1 MYSGVILN
9 PKARQG
15 RNFVLIPLLYYKKS
29 RYNKRNFMIDQVFSE
44 IKMLLRVLLIFS
56 MVYFIPPGGFFSVPE
71 VQARTIPEEIN
82 GMGGMSYPANSL
94 VEVDIGTGSA
104 ESEAITG
111 IPEPDEYS
119 KPRMLFYTA
128 YTVRQGDTISDIARN
143 LGLNQDTLISLN
155 NIKNTRLLQIGQVL
169 KIPNQDGILYTV
181 KSGDTLAS
189 VAEKYKTDIS
199 SVLRVNEFF
208 SETLKVNTS
217 LFIPGARL
225 EWVNLQE
232 INGDLF
238 IWPVSG
244 YITSPYG
251 YRPSPFTGIRQF
263 HTGLDIGAVMGT
275 PIKAAMSGRVT
286 TVGYNDSL
294 GNYVVI
300 THHSGYRTLYGHMS
314 QVRVKSGAY
323 VVTGERVGDVGST
336 GLSTGPHLHFTVYKD
351 GVTVNPRVLI
361 K

>member
-1 MYSGVILN
+1 MT
-9 PKARQG
+9 
-15 RNFVLIPLLYYKKS
+15 
-29 RYNKRNFMIDQVFSE
+29 DQVLSKM
-44 IKMLLRVLLIFS
+44 KMLLRVLLIFS
-56 MVYFIPPGGFFSVPE
+56 MVYFIPYGDFFPAPAVRPE
-71 VQARTIPEEIN
+71 KIPEEIN
-82 GMGGMSYPANSL
+82 GMGGMSYGANSL
-94 VEVDIGTGSA
+94 AEVDIRIGSA
-104 ESEAITG
+104 ESEAIIG

-119 KPRMLFYTA
+119 KPQMLFYTA

-155 NIKNTRLLQIGQVL
+155 DIKNTRLLQIGQVL
-169 KIPNQDGILYTV
+169 RVPNQDGILYTA
-181 KSGDTLAS
+181 KPGDTLAS
-189 VAEKYKTDIS
+189 VAEKYNTDVPSIQ
-199 SVLRVNEFF
+199 RVNEIF
-208 SETLKVNTS
+208 SEIPKVNTS
-217 LFIPGARL
+217 FFIPGARL

-251 YRPSPFTGIRQF
+251 YRASPFTGIRQF
-263 HTGLDIGAVMGT
+263 HTGLDIGAVTGT

-286 TVGYNDSL
+286 TVGYNNSL
-294 GNYVVI
+294 GNHVVI

-314 QVRVKSGAY
+314 LIRVKSGAY
-323 VVTGERVGDVGST
+323 VVTGERIGDVGST
-336 GLSTGPHLHFTVYKD
+336 GLSTGPHLHFTVYKN